1 MMFWIL
7 ARYVHCIWG
16 NKSIGEN
23 FFDDGKDLVQETY
36 QKDLSEPLNLRES
49 IWDVIY
55 KQGLL
60 RRFRDPHSGP

>member
-23 FFDDGKDLVQETY
+23 FFDDGKDLVQEN
-36 QKDLSEPLNLRES
+36 LSERPKRTT
-49 IWDVIY
+49 
-55 KQGLL
+55 
-60 RRFRDPHSGP
+60 